1 MFSKDARCIY
11 GNNQLADVIC
21 QLRFPEILSIGA
33 NLPVDFQESIRSD
46 YPKFSVNT
54 EPAPPRAPG
63 SQLSDQNASVN
74 YQFTSIDGVWQVN
87 LTSRFIALACKKYT
101 CWEDFAKRLDM
112 PLAAFIK
119 LYKPACFE
127 RVGLRYMNFF
137 SRVAL
142 DLTDYPFR
150 ELIEAPY
157 LGLLADDDVREQTS
171 TRNSLDADIGIN
183 GGCRVKLH
191 AGPGRVKRNGVD
203 DGEVKFIFD
212 QDLYMSGN
220 IPVNYSAGAL
230 ETLHSQAYPIFRGA
244 ITQLL
249 HNALGPETP

>member
-1 MFSKDARCIY
+1 MLSKEPRRIY
-11 GNNQLADVIC
+11 RSNQLGNVIC

-46 YPKFSVNT
+46 YSKFSVNT

-63 SQLSDQNASVN
+63 SQLSDQRTTVN
-74 YQFTSIDGVWQVN
+74 YQFASADGIWQVN

-101 CWEDFAKRLDM
+101 CWEDFAKKLDM

-119 LYKPACFE
+119 IYKPAYFE

-137 SRVAL
+137 SRKAL
-142 DLTDYPFR
+142 GLSDYPFR
-150 ELIEAPY
+150 ELFESPY
-157 LGLLADDDVREQTS
+157 LGLLADDEVAEQTA
-171 TRNSLDADIGIN
+171 TRNSLDADIAIG

-191 AGPGRVKRNGVD
+191 AGPGRVKRNGTD

-230 ETLHSQAYPIFRGA
+230 ETLHSQAYPIFRGG
-244 ITQLL
+244 ITELL
-249 HNALGPETP
+249 HNAMEPEIP